1 MISAFVCR
9 EHGLL
14 QQIPI
19 NILAEINLRRLGKNY
34 TDEEAAIEV
43 YGGRQKKPLKAEN
56 SPFLVVFD
64 YGENREGYWNYAHMV
79 LQFEDAVDV
88 LQVLYPTFDFVFLF
102 DHSATHSKQQIDGLN
117 QLYMNKCFG

>member
-43 YGGRQKKPLKAEN
+43 YGGRQKKPLTDEK
-56 SPFLVVFD
+56 SPFLVVLD

-117 QLYMNKCFG
+117 QLNMN